1 MSGCTDVP
9 GGRSCAAGYVRVS
22 QERNVDRYG
31 LDVQEDDVRRYA
43 ESRRWELVELYR
55 EEGVSGYKR
64 DRPELQRMLADA
76 EAGRFDV
83 AVFPSIDRIARS
95 VWDTIDIEQRLR
107 DRGISV
113 VFIREGIDTATPV
126 GEFFR
131 NVMASIA
138 EFEGHLMHERMRK
151 GFRAKA
157 AKGGWTGTWLP
168 YGYKGADGRAVVVKS
183 EAAVVRRIF
192 RWRARGKSL
201 RWMARKLNE
210 EGVPTQH
217 NRKWYPSTVWD
228 IYRNRFY
235 TGKSKFDG
243 GWVEGQHEA
252 IVSDELFD
260 NANAHSV
267 SSGPREPKRVPTGD
281 SRRRSGKRAP
291 ALLRG

>member
-1 MSGCTDVP
+1 
-9 GGRSCAAGYVRVS
+9 
-22 QERNVDRYG
+22 
-31 LDVQEDDVRRYA
+31 VRRYA
-43 ESRRWELVELYR
+43 ESRQWEIVELYR

-64 DRPELQRMLADA
+64 DRPELKRMLADA

-83 AVFPSIDRIARS
+83 TVFPSIDRIARS
-95 VWDTIDIEQRLR
+95 VWDTIDIEKQLR

-113 VFIREGIDTATPV
+113 VFIREGIDTATAV

-138 EFEGHLMHERMRK
+138 EFEGHLMRERMRK
-151 GFRAKA
+151 GLRAKV

-168 YGYKGADGRAVVVKS
+168 YGYEGEDGRAIIVKK

-201 RWMARKLNE
+201 RWMARNLNKQ
-210 EGVPTQH
+210 GVPTQH
-217 NRKWYPSTVWD
+217 NKKWYPSTVWD

-252 IVSDELFD
+252 VVSDELFE

-267 SSGPREPKRVPTGD
+267 GSGPREPKHVPTGG
-281 SRRRSGKRAP
+281 SRRRSEKRTP